1 MNKNFTLME
10 RFKLAMAKKLLYAK
24 RHLSLRNVPDK
35 TNGGFLKDSDTGEI
49 IQMPN
54 YGDGLQK
61 KIVDEVFTKMAE
73 LGYTRTECIE
83 IWDKETGVGL
93 VHGRKFCY
101 GILKGMQI
109 WELDHFLKT
118 FNYKLEITHKG
129 HERFSHSIERGRLI
143 LSCNRHPKFYL
154 NMNTDNF
161 LDFEVEF
168 QNKFEAFKLT
178 KTRLNTIFRQMLT
191 YYFLTKAKNKKMPF
205 KYPEARVKF
214 ESKCIDIREKID
226 QL

>member
-1 MNKNFTLME
+1 
-10 RFKLAMAKKLLYAK
+10 MANRLEYAK
-24 RHLSLRNVPDK
+24 RHLSLRNVRDK
-35 TNGGFLKDSDTGEI
+35 TNGGFLKDEDTGELVEA
-49 IQMPN
+49 PN

-61 KIVDEVFTKMAE
+61 KIIDEVFGKMTE
-73 LGYTRTECIE
+73 LGYTNTECIE
-83 IWDKETGVGL
+83 IWDKETGIGTSV
-93 VHGRKFCY
+93 GRKLCY
-101 GILKGMQI
+101 GIMKGMQV
-109 WELDHFLKT
+109 WELQHFLDT

-154 NMNTDNF
+154 NMNTENF

-168 QNKFEAFKLT
+168 QNKAEAFKLT
-178 KTRLNTIFRQMLT
+178 KIRLNSLFKQMVT
-191 YYFLTKAKNKKMPF
+191 YYFLTKARNKKLPF
-205 KYPEARVKF
+205 KYQEARVKF